1 MQGKLTIDPTNQIAK
16 IDDRVFSALIEHLGR
31 GVYDGLYNP
40 GNPHSDENGFR
51 QDVVQAVKDLNID
64 LIRYPGGNFVSGY
77 NWEDGI
83 GPKNQRPTR
92 LDLAWRSIETNQF
105 GLHEFMK
112 WTQQT
117 GTRPDMAVNL
127 GSRGIDAAR
136 NLVEYCNYPG
146 GTYWSD
152 LRRKNGAEKPFN
164 IKTWCLGN
172 EMDGDWQIGHKDAE
186 EYGKLAHETAKVMR
200 LVDPDLDLVVSGSS
214 TREMATFGSWEET
227 VLDHTYDDVQY
238 LSLHRYYD
246 NEENDLHN
254 FLAKSIDFDEF
265 ISGIVAVCD
274 AVKARKHSDKT
285 LNLALDEWNVWYH
298 SHKQDDETA
307 PWQNAPHLL
316 EDHYNFEDA
325 LMVGTMLI
333 TLLKHADRIKI
344 ACLAQLVNVIAPIMT
359 DDKGIWLQSIFFPF
373 MQVSKYGRGIAL
385 TPNQTADTYDSKD
398 FQDVPYLDSLAV
410 YNPDRQEIVIF
421 AENKGETAMDF
432 STSIRE
438 FSAKSVVEATQ
449 FYGYDIKQ
457 TNEDQSM
464 AIRSNDQVTLTG
476 NTLST
481 TLQPLSW
488 NMFRVQVEA

>member
-1 MQGKLTIDPTNQIAK
+1 MQGKLTIDPSNQIAK
-16 IDDRVFSALIEHLGR
+16 VDDRLYSSLIEHLGR
-31 GVYDGLYNP
+31 AVYEGLYDP
-40 GNPHSDENGFR
+40 DSPQADKDGIR
-51 QDVVQAVKDLNID
+51 QDVVKAVKDLNID
-64 LIRYPGGNFVSGY
+64 LVRYPGGNFVSGF
-77 NWEDGI
+77 NWEDSV
-83 GPKNQRPTR
+83 GPKDQRPTR

-112 WTQQT
+112 WTKQT

-136 NLVEYCNYPG
+136 NLIEYCNFPG

-152 LRRKNGAEKPFN
+152 LRKKNGAKEPFN

-172 EMDGDWQIGHKDAE
+172 EMDGDWQIGHKTAA
-186 EYGKLAHETAKVMR
+186 EYGRLAHKTAKVMR
-200 LVDPDLDLVVSGSS
+200 LVDPDIDLVVSGSS

-227 VLDHTYDDVQY
+227 VLDHTYDDVDF

-254 FLAKSIDFDEF
+254 FLAKSVDFDEF

-307 PWQNAPHLL
+307 PWQQAPHLL

-333 TLLKHADRIKI
+333 TLLKHADRVKI

-359 DDKGIWLQSIFFPF
+359 TKQGIWLQSIFFPF

-385 TPNQTADTYDSKD
+385 TPQQTADTYDSKD
-398 FQDVPYLDSLAV
+398 FKDVPYLDSMAV
-410 YNPDRQEIVIF
+410 YNPDQNEVVIF
-421 AENKGETAMDF
+421 AENKGEQAMDF
-432 STSIRE
+432 TTTLNGFNVDHLE
-438 FSAKSVVEATQ
+438 AATQ
-449 FYGYDIKQ
+449 FCGYDIKQ
-457 TNEDQSM
+457 TNEDQTM
-464 AIRSNDQVTLTG
+464 KIQPHDHVNVTDGVLKTQ
-476 NTLST
+476 LE
-481 TLQPLSW
+481 PLSW
-488 NMFRVQVEA
+488 NMFRVSVIA

>member
-1 MQGKLTIDPTNQIAK
+1 MQGKLTIDPSNQIAK
-16 IDDRVFSALIEHLGR
+16 VDDRLYSSLIEHLGR
-31 GVYDGLYNP
+31 AVYEGLYDP
-40 GNPHSDENGFR
+40 DSPQADKDGIR
-51 QDVVQAVKDLNID
+51 QDVVKAVKDLNID
-64 LIRYPGGNFVSGY
+64 LVRYPGGNFVSGF
-77 NWEDGI
+77 NWEDSV
-83 GPKNQRPTR
+83 GPKDQRPTR

-112 WTQQT
+112 WTKQT

-136 NLVEYCNYPG
+136 NLIEYCNFPG

-152 LRRKNGAEKPFN
+152 LRKKNGAKEPFN

-172 EMDGDWQIGHKDAE
+172 EMDGDWQIGHKTAA
-186 EYGKLAHETAKVMR
+186 EYGRLAHKTAKVMR
-200 LVDPDLDLVVSGSS
+200 LVDPDIDLVVSGSS

-227 VLDHTYDDVQY
+227 VLDHTYDDVDF

-254 FLAKSIDFDEF
+254 FLAKSVDFDEF

-307 PWQNAPHLL
+307 PWQQAPHLL

-333 TLLKHADRIKI
+333 TLLKHADRVKI

-359 DDKGIWLQSIFFPF
+359 TKQGIWLQSIFFPF

-385 TPNQTADTYDSKD
+385 TPQQTADTYDSKD
-398 FQDVPYLDSLAV
+398 FKDVPYLDSMAV
-410 YNPDRQEIVIF
+410 YNPDQNEVVIF
-421 AENKGETAMDF
+421 AENKGEQAMDF
-432 STSIRE
+432 TTTLNGFNVDHLE
-438 FSAKSVVEATQ
+438 AATQ
-449 FYGYDIKQ
+449 FCGYDIKQ
-457 TNEDQSM
+457 TNEDQTM
-464 AIRSNDQVTLTG
+464 KIQPHDHVNVTDGVLKTQLERSPGTC
-476 NTLST
+476 S
-481 TLQPLSW
+481 
-488 NMFRVQVEA
+488 A